1 VDGSVVAAL
10 ITSGAALVVAVGGS
24 LRSDV
29 RSAADRRYERRRGAL
44 VEAQDAALALRTALA
59 EYGASLRARTSAAAA
74 GPGGF
79 VMSVPETVDHDVL
92 AAEGRLQ
99 VARSRVDDPAVVAA
113 IDRWRALARVTLIDP
128 RDGEASAEQEAF
140 GELNRLVGAAL
151 RSEDGRARRS
161 GRDA

>member
-1 VDGSVVAAL
+1 
-10 ITSGAALVVAVGGS
+10 
-24 LRSDV
+24 
-29 RSAADRRYERRRGAL
+29 
-44 VEAQDAALALRTALA
+44 
-59 EYGASLRARTSAAAA
+59 
-74 GPGGF
+74 
-79 VMSVPETVDHDVL
+79 
-92 AAEGRLQ
+92 
-99 VARSRVDDPAVVAA
+99 VVAA